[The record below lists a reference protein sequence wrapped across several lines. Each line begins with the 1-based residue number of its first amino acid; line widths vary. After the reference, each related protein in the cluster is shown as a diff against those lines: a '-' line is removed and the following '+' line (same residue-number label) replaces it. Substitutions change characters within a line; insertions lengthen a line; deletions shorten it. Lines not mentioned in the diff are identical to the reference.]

1 MPVIKIAFWQEK
13 KHKTASDTFILRLL
27 PKIQVHTNMFFAIHL
42 CYNIFDTITTNGY
55 RLRFSFLEAI

>member
-27 PKIQVHTNMFFAIHL
+27 PKIQVHNPI
-42 CYNIFDTITTNGY
+42 
-55 RLRFSFLEAI
+55 